1 MCVLCEKLVKMGNSI
16 EYSMS
21 MSTFHAAKTHN
32 NKYNSYTYNNH
43 NNLYNIIHSG
53 DFS

>member
-1 MCVLCEKLVKMGNSI
+1 MYVLCGKLVKWETVF
-16 EYSMS
+16 EYSMI
-21 MSTFHAAKTHN
+21 MSAFRATKIHN

-43 NNLYNIIHSG
+43 NNLFNIFHHG